1 MFCEC
6 NSLLSL
12 PDIYKLKTDNITDLT
27 GMFSGIKLLKS
38 LPDEISELDTTNVV
52 NFEGVFF
59 DCQSLIS
66 LPDISKWNLN
76 NSICISSFFSGCSSL
91 KALPDISKWNTYN
104 VIYMNDLFNNC
115 LSLTNL
121 PDISKW
127 NTDNTINMSNMFQNC
142 SSLISLPDLSKW
154 DVEKVIQMGSLFNL
168 CSSLKSLPD
177 ISNWNVNN
185 IQNLGGLFANCCK
198 SIIDIGKKIEQ
209 NKEYYEKID
218 YFLKAL
224 EKIGNDSL
232 IDCLYK
238 ETIELYKKKKGF
250 SFLILLFLK
259 IYKKKDLCIEL
270 MKIFKEINENPKEN
284 EKNMDRKSFLK
295 DYTSKFETIMSE
307 SEELLKDYKSIEFY
321 GIILCYLNYY
331 DYENFSL
338 ITKKLFKNTPEDLF
352 EILLIYKDHFKYP
365 IQQNLDF
372 FIKFI
377 GYIIE
382 KKDEKKDENKEEKK
396 EEKQDKKKEQK
407 KVEKRVDLEK
417 GLNYI
422 KDLET
427 FLKVIEAK
435 KEDIFEK
442 YNSKKIEKIITLE
455 DLKFKKNFMETEE
468 DEQQLTE
475 NSKGNILSIKT
486 TETEKEN
493 TEEIELLKKKK

>member
-1 MFCEC
+1 M
-6 NSLLSL
+6 NNN
-12 PDIYKLKTDNITDLT
+12 K
-27 GMFSGIKLLKS
+27 IK
-38 LPDEISELDTTNVV
+38 
-52 NFEGVFF
+52 F
-59 DCQSLIS
+59 
-66 LPDISKWNLN
+66 
-76 NSICISSFFSGCSSL
+76 
-91 KALPDISKWNTYN
+91 Y
-104 VIYMNDLFNNC
+104 IYMNSKEIFFFITYTRKAKENPNEIDFVEPKKKELKPECIYFDEQYENKIYFYNKVYKVSKSAGKGKKGNNFYFEFEINDEKYVISFDSKEC
-115 LSLTNL
+115 TFIYNVSLE
-121 PDISKW
+121 
-127 NTDNTINMSNMFQNC
+127 
-142 SSLISLPDLSKW
+142 
-154 DVEKVIQMGSLFNL
+154 VG
-168 CSSLKSLPD
+168 
-177 ISNWNVNN
+177 
-185 IQNLGGLFANCCK
+185 K
-198 SIIDIGKKIEQ
+198 SILGIRKKIEQ

-331 DYENFSL
+331 DYKNFSL

-417 GLNYI
+417 GLNFI

-435 KEDIFEK
+435 KEDIFKK
-442 YNSKKIEKIITLE
+442 YNSKKIEKIIKLE

-468 DEQQLTE
+468 DEQKLTE

-493 TEEIELLKKKK
+493 TEEIDPLKKKKTRKKAYRRIN